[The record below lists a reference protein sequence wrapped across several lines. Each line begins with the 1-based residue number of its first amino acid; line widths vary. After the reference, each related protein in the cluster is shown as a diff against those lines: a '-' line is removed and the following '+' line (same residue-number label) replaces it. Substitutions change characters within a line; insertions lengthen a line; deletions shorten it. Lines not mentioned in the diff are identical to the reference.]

1 MMNSLTTR
9 VILIGLA
16 IHAVLLPLLFNGL
29 LYIVEQSHKE
39 GFVND
44 VRKYSRFI
52 ADVFESGDVINDRDR
67 VVNLLDSAILGS
79 GGVYAEVV
87 EGVIHIRSELLP
99 YGSVVEYKEDYAF
112 GEHGDDVYFVSM
124 TLNLPGRNAL
134 LRLGFDEKPTIQQI
148 KLARMELV
156 AVLAAYLV
164 ISIVVLV
171 IVAMRMARP
180 LRKLQNA
187 SRRIANGKHS
197 DQLHVDSSILEIN
210 ELALDLESMRSEL
223 VGMNMSLQKQIAE
236 REAAD
241 REREVLEGKLR
252 QVDKME
258 TVGVLAGG
266 ISHEFNNI
274 LLPIFL
280 YTEQAMHDLPE
291 GSQTRKHLEKVLK
304 SSRRAKN
311 LVQQI
316 LTFSRLS
323 GEQEFQPVDMLPVVQ
338 EASEL
343 LRALLPSTIDFRR
356 NLGTVK
362 SMVMADRNQIHQ
374 LVVNL
379 GSNAYQAIGKSNGR
393 ITVSL
398 DHVAVDRR
406 LSHEHPLLQP
416 GPYIKL
422 SVKDTGHGI
431 DRSKINRIFEPFYT
445 TRAVGEGTG
454 LGLSVVHGI
463 VLSHKG
469 EIIVESE
476 PGAGTEFHVYIPEYT
491 GQAGAALENRQGKAG
506 RG

>member
-1 MMNSLTTR
+1 MNSLTTR
-9 VILIGLA
+9 MILIGLA

-29 LYIVEQSHKE
+29 LYIVAQSHKE

-52 ADVFESGDVINDRDR
+52 ADVFESGDIINDRDR

-87 EGVIHIRSELLP
+87 EGVIHTRSELQP
-99 YGSVVEYKEDYAF
+99 YGSAVEYKEDYTF
-112 GEHGDDVYFVSM
+112 GDHGDDVYFVSV

-134 LRLGFDEKPTIQQI
+134 LRLGFDERPTIQQI
-148 KLARMELV
+148 KLARTELV
-156 AVLAAYLV
+156 
-164 ISIVVLV
+164 VVLV
-171 IVAMRMARP
+171 SYLVVSIIVLVYVAMRMARP

-187 SRRIANGKHS
+187 SRRIANGKHT
-197 DQLHVDSSILEIN
+197 DQLQVDSGISEIN

-223 VGMNMSLQKQIAE
+223 VGMNMSLQTQIAE
-236 REAAD
+236 IEAAD
-241 REREVLEGKLR
+241 REREMLEGKLR

-291 GSQTRKHLEKVLK
+291 DSPVRAHLEKVLK
-304 SSRRAKN
+304 SSRRAKS

-323 GEQEFQPVDMLPVVQ
+323 GEQEFQPVDILPVVQ

-356 NLGTVK
+356 NLGSVR

-379 GSNAYQAIGKSNGR
+379 GSNAYQAIGKSKGT

-398 DHVAVDRR
+398 DHVVVDEK
-406 LSHEHPLLQP
+406 LSTDYPLLQP
-416 GPYIKL
+416 GGYIKL
-422 SVKDTGHGI
+422 SVGDTGHGI
-431 DRSKINRIFEPFYT
+431 DRSRIDRIFEPFYT

-469 EIIVESE
+469 DIIVESE
-476 PGAGTEFHVYIPEYT
+476 PGAGTEFHVYLPEYT
-491 GQAGAALENRQGKAG
+491 GHADAASENMKEQAGHG
-506 RG
+506 